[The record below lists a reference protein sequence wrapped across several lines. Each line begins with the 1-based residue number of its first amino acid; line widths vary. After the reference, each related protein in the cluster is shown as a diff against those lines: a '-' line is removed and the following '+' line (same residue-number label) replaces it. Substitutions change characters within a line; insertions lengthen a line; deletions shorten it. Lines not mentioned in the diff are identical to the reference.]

1 MYYTCAGKL
10 ANVVGKICSRRL
22 TNTAK
27 NTLTPFYGVK
37 VGASQ
42 QVNYFLKS
50 FNILYLRFKIHLM

>member
-27 NTLTPFYGVK
+27 NTLTH
-37 VGASQ
+37 
-42 QVNYFLKS
+42 QVPTG
-50 FNILYLRFKIHLM
+50 RFRPPKT

>member
-27 NTLTPFYGVK
+27 NTLTPFYGV
-37 VGASQ
+37 
-42 QVNYFLKS
+42 
-50 FNILYLRFKIHLM
+50 